1 MRSFR
6 DYGLFLLSRREY
18 SQRDFANKLIEKGYD
33 IEDVKALVQEFI
45 VAGWLEDRRYAESCI
60 RGLSNGRKSRRQM
73 EQYLFAKGIQG
84 DLIKELLEENWS
96 QDDEMERIRGHI
108 EKVRRGSVEVSRDR
122 IIARLTG
129 RGFKVGLV
137 IKCLDE
143 IIE

>member
-1 MRSFR
+1 MRSLR

-18 SQRDFANKLIEKGYD
+18 SQRDFTNKLKEKGYD
-33 IEDVKALVQEFI
+33 IEGIQALVQEFI
-45 VAGWLEDRRYAESCI
+45 GAGWLEDRRYAENCI
-60 RGLSNGRKSRRQM
+60 RGLSTGRKSRRQI
-73 EQYLFAKGIQG
+73 EQYLFDKGIQG

-96 QDDEMERIRGHI
+96 QDDEVERIRGHI
-108 EKVRRGSVEVSRDR
+108 EKIRRSSVEISRDR
-122 IIARLTG
+122 IIARLTS